1 MEDPPL
7 IRAAAR
13 VWRLGVVAALLLPLA
28 PPGGDPPAAQA
39 APRPLERSTERLE
52 KSWRELDRELQVL
65 DSLLPKEQETRPDL
79 LQPAPPLPATL
90 LRANEPASGPLDPTR
105 TIAPPPLSLPQ
116 QSQLQGGGVQSL
128 SLEQAL
134 AIAFAANPGLQ
145 ARRNEVAAALAS
157 LQAALGTYWPRL
169 EALAAGFTGQSRTN
183 LNAPVGNGALGLGPL
198 FEPGGAFF
206 VPSGGAV
213 SFNTSSSGGFG
224 GLQLGYDLLD
234 FARTPTV
241 RAARARLDAER
252 QAYANDLRQLQL
264 QVSEAYFQLQQ
275 ADQNVRI
282 QDAAVRNDLVILQDA
297 LDLKKAGLVPRLDV
311 LRRQAIEAANQETL
325 IQALADRAI
334 ARRQLALLLN
344 LPADLTPA
352 AGDPVVVLARW
363 PLDLETS
370 LMRAYRG
377 NPALDVL
384 LATRE
389 ALVQE
394 RQAALAALLP
404 RLALVAQAGANAST
418 VNTFDL
424 QLRNGGC
431 CGTTVVPVQN
441 SSGAD
446 WSVALTLQW
455 LLFDAGTTR
464 AQGRALEQR
473 AAAIAQ
479 RYASERDTIRLR
491 LESAFFNHEASLA
504 RLASARRGV
513 AASLEG
519 FRDVRLRY
527 KTGLSNEVEVSLTQE
542 RLIASLVQRL
552 NATVAVN
559 LTYARLLRELLTT
572 PNDPNL
578 PVQPQLQLPSPQG
591 VRDDHQRS
599 MR

>member
-1 MEDPPL
+1 M

-28 PPGGDPPAAQA
+28 PPGGDPQAARG

-52 KSWRELDRELQVL
+52 KSWRELDRELLLL
-65 DSLLPKEQETRPDL
+65 DSLLPTEPDTRPDL
-79 LQPAPPLPATL
+79 LKPAPPLPGTL

-105 TIAPPPLSLPQ
+105 TIPPAPLSLPQ

-464 AQGRALEQR
+464 AQGRALEKR

>member
-1 MEDPPL
+1 MTL
-7 IRAAAR
+7 AGTRRA
-13 VWRLGVVAALLLPLA
+13 VRLGLAAALLLPVA
-28 PPGGDPPAAQA
+28 PAGPQPASAQGA
-39 APRPLERSTERLE
+39 IPTQRNTERLE
-52 KSWRELDRELQVL
+52 RSWRELDRELRLL
-65 DSLLPKEQETRPDL
+65 DSLLPTEPEFRPDL
-79 LQPAPPLPATL
+79 LRPVPPLPGTL
-90 LRANEPASGPLDPTR
+90 LRANEPASGPVDPTR
-105 TIAPPPLSLPQ
+105 TIPPAPLSLPERG
-116 QSQLQGGGVQSL
+116 QLQGGGIQSL

-134 AIAFAANPGLQ
+134 AIAFAANPAIQGQ
-145 ARRNEVAAALAS
+145 REEVAAALAT
-157 LQAALGTYWPRL
+157 LQGALGTYWPRL

-183 LNAPVGNGALGLGPL
+183 LNAPVGNGNLGFGPL
-198 FEPGGAFF
+198 FEPGGAFY
-206 VPSGGAV
+206 VPSGGAG
-213 SFNTSSSGGFG
+213 SFNTTSTGGFG
-224 GLQLGYDLLD
+224 GLQLGYDVLD

-241 RAARARLDAER
+241 RAARARLDAQR
-252 QAYANDLRQLQL
+252 QTYANELRQLQL

-297 LDLKKAGLVPRLDV
+297 LDLKQAGLVPRLDV

-334 ARRQLALLLN
+334 ARRQLAVLLN
-344 LPADLTPA
+344 LPPDLTPTA
-352 AGDPVVVLARW
+352 SDPVVVLARW

-370 LMRAYRG
+370 LMQAYRG
-377 NPALDVL
+377 NPALDTL

-404 RLALVAQAGANAST
+404 RLALVAQAGANASN
-418 VNTFDL
+418 VNTFDI

-431 CGTTVVPVQN
+431 CGTTIVPVQN
-441 SSGAD
+441 STGAD
-446 WSVALTLQW
+446 WSVALTVQW

-464 AQGRALEQR
+464 AQGRALESR

-479 RYASERDTIRLR
+479 RYASERETIRLR

-542 RLIASLVQRL
+542 RLISSLVQRL

-559 LTYARLLRELLTT
+559 VTYARLLRELLST
-572 PNDPNL
+572 PSNPNL
-578 PVQPQLQLPSPQG
+578 PVQPQLQLPSAQG